1 MVNAARDAG
10 GVAPATE
17 SRIHP
22 FCSPCSKLMKYT
34 HRPKTSLF
42 YQTNEITCRN
52 FMYLLEIISAK
63 LKCAS
68 SKGMLT
74 ALNRRTSV
82 GWLLARVSHD
92 HPMSPPEAQSSTAC
106 ASTAHPSGRGR
117 TAHRLPCRS
126 CHGRCVR
133 LVLQTSRPPYLRRQR
148 QPQRR
153 RQACGW
159 AQGWEGWRAHLSICL
174 SLSLCHGSAAVATA
188 CIVVAGGEGRV
199 RWGGLAPVMPTDTLF
214 SREG

>member
-1 MVNAARDAG
+1 MNAARDAG

-42 YQTNEITCRN
+42 CQTNEITCRN

-74 ALNRRTSV
+74 ALNRREQVSA
-82 GWLLARVSHD
+82 GSLLGC
-92 HPMSPPEAQSSTAC
+92 PMTIPC
-106 ASTAHPSGRGR
+106 L
-117 TAHRLPCRS
+117 LPRP
-126 CHGRCVR
+126 
-133 LVLQTSRPPYLRRQR
+133 SRPPRVRPPHTHPGAAAPLT
-148 QPQRR
+148 
-153 RQACGW
+153 G
-159 AQGWEGWRAHLSICL
+159 CL
-174 SLSLCHGSAAVATA
+174 AVAA
-188 CIVVAGGEGRV
+188 MDDA
-199 RWGGLAPVMPTDTLF
+199 
-214 SREG
+214 